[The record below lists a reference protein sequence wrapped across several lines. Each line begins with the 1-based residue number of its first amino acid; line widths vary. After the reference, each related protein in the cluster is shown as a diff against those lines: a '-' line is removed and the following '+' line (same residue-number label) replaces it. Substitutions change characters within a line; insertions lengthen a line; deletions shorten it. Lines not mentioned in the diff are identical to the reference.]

1 MLEKMWIVFYGS
13 LLIIGFL
20 SLAGLMESLN
30 ANRIDVTTWVLCSIV
45 ALVMTILGFIGIKRN
60 EWRYVE

>member
-60 EWRYVE
+60 EWRYAE